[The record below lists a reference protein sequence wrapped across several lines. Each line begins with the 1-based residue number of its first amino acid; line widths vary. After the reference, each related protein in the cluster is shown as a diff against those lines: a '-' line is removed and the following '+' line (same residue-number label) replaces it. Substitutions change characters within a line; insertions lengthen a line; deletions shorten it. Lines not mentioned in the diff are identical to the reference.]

1 MEEALVLGGE
11 RAWAIV
17 IPCNGAACG
26 GGGSRV
32 QMSLQWDEA
41 KATFGGAAD
50 EEAGGHAGQ
59 RGARIDASI
68 GWRQEAQQKAAA
80 VCAMAGPSV
89 TRPPPGER
97 MEGM

>member
-1 MEEALVLGGE
+1 
-11 RAWAIV
+11 
-17 IPCNGAACG
+17 
-26 GGGSRV
+26 
-32 QMSLQWDEA
+32 MSLQWDEA